1 MKLNIRNLVRNLL
14 LLTFVLLIAYV
25 SFLYYKP
32 YSEKVIELQIQEKNK
47 EGNEVEA
54 IPSSNNTA
62 ININNTTEGLGA
74 KELINS
80 ETINI
85 DDYLKIIKTLSNIA
99 HNIYQDKDFGGELNF
114 LINFAFLGKFEKDFE
129 YLENYRAKFLST
141 ANKNELIFPNEN
153 LSFLSELIKIEKLDS
168 NKVEK
173 EENLKNSILIL
184 KKVEDEILSKDFI
197 KNLSDLV
204 K

>member
-1 MKLNIRNLVRNLL
+1 MN
-14 LLTFVLLIAYV
+14 
-25 SFLYYKP
+25 P
-32 YSEKVIELQIQEKNK
+32 
-47 EGNEVEA
+47 
-54 IPSSNNTA
+54 A
-62 ININNTTEGLGA
+62 ININGTAEGLRV
-74 KELINS
+74 KELTNS

-85 DDYLKIIKTLSNIA
+85 DDYLKIIKTLNNIT

-114 LINFAFLGKFEKDFE
+114 LINSVFLGKFEKDFE
-129 YLENYRAKFLST
+129 YLENYRAKFLSN

-173 EENLKNSILIL
+173 EEDLKNSILIL